1 VIRRGRAGETD
12 VAPNLRLFV
21 ALDPPEA
28 VRRRLAA
35 VQASLRTAAGRH
47 AEDVRWVAPSRLHLT
62 LHFLGSVPEERVGAI
77 GAAVLEEAA
86 LSRPIRLEIR
96 GAGGFPTAR
105 RPRVVWA
112 GVAGDLE
119 ALGALAAALGRRLTL
134 LGLPADG
141 RPFAPHLTLGRSREA
156 RGAAGLGG
164 AIAAAAEGDPVAW
177 RAEEVVLFRSHLDPG
192 GARHEPL
199 LSAPL
204 GPG

>member
-1 VIRRGRAGETD
+1 
-12 VAPNLRLFV
+12 VASNLRLFV

-35 VQASLRTAAGRH
+35 AQASLRTAAGRH
-47 AEDVRWVAPSRLHLT
+47 AEDVRWVAAARLHLT

-86 LSRPIRLEIR
+86 RSRPLRLEIR

-119 ALGALAAALGRRLTL
+119 ALGALAAALGRRLAL

-156 RGAAGLGG
+156 RGASGLGG
-164 AIAAAAEGDPVAW
+164 AIAAAAEVDPVAW

-199 LSAPL
+199 LRARL

>member
-1 VIRRGRAGETD
+1 MIRRGQAGEPD
-12 VAPNLRLFV
+12 VAANLRLFV

-28 VRRRLAA
+28 VRRRLAGA
-35 VQASLRTAAGRH
+35 QASLRAAAGKH
-47 AEDVRWVAPSRLHLT
+47 AEDVRWVAPGRLHLT
-62 LHFLGSVPEERVGAI
+62 LHFLGSVPEERVDAI
-77 GAAVLEEAA
+77 GTAVVEEAA
-86 LSRPIRLEIR
+86 RSRPLRLEIR

-112 GVAGDLE
+112 GVGGDLE
-119 ALGALAAALGRRLTL
+119 ALGALAAALGRRLGL
-134 LGLPADG
+134 LGLPGDG
-141 RPFAPHLTLGRSREA
+141 RPFAAHLTLGRSREA

-199 LSAPL
+199 LRARL
-204 GPG
+204 GAG